1 MNLKEI
7 KNFLNDIFSKPLGD
21 GKVRHIVFW
30 YDENEDFTEEI
41 DEFDL
46 DGVELIKLN
55 ENNAFYTKY
64 YIEKENVDGN
74 ILVYSNMKKTK
85 PQEDWLYDIL
95 SYSEEFSTDRATVIM
110 RELKVN
116 NPYLKEAFTFYNTFF
131 KNKDRLAAFRNLGI
145 QDYTEEKV
153 HIGVLAVLTKTK
165 IMNFED
171 LTELLVPIGVCV
183 ALPISIVY
191 LILKRKIISE
201 NNKKEIILA
210 ALEKN
215 ADVNIEELVKKTSA
229 PDKLLK
235 EKLLKKLQWGLM
247 TIVLSIGLFI
257 YAIFVGDADELK
269 LYVIGSVA
277 LLAIGVSL
285 LFTYLMGKKMLAKE
299 MEAEEQNLR
308 QS

>member
-1 MNLKEI
+1 
-7 KNFLNDIFSKPLGD
+7 
-21 GKVRHIVFW
+21 
-30 YDENEDFTEEI
+30 
-41 DEFDL
+41 
-46 DGVELIKLN
+46 
-55 ENNAFYTKY
+55 
-64 YIEKENVDGN
+64 
-74 ILVYSNMKKTK
+74 
-85 PQEDWLYDIL
+85 
-95 SYSEEFSTDRATVIM
+95 
-110 RELKVN
+110 
-116 NPYLKEAFTFYNTFF
+116 
-131 KNKDRLAAFRNLGI
+131 
-145 QDYTEEKV
+145 
-153 HIGVLAVLTKTK
+153 
-165 IMNFED
+165 MNFED

>member
-1 MNLKEI
+1 
-7 KNFLNDIFSKPLGD
+7 
-21 GKVRHIVFW
+21 
-30 YDENEDFTEEI
+30 
-41 DEFDL
+41 
-46 DGVELIKLN
+46 
-55 ENNAFYTKY
+55 
-64 YIEKENVDGN
+64 
-74 ILVYSNMKKTK
+74 
-85 PQEDWLYDIL
+85 
-95 SYSEEFSTDRATVIM
+95 
-110 RELKVN
+110 
-116 NPYLKEAFTFYNTFF
+116 
-131 KNKDRLAAFRNLGI
+131 
-145 QDYTEEKV
+145 
-153 HIGVLAVLTKTK
+153 
-165 IMNFED
+165 MNFED

-247 TIVLSIGLFI
+247 TIVLSIGLFM

-269 LYVIGSVA
+269 LYVIGSVV

>member
-1 MNLKEI
+1 
-7 KNFLNDIFSKPLGD
+7 
-21 GKVRHIVFW
+21 
-30 YDENEDFTEEI
+30 
-41 DEFDL
+41 
-46 DGVELIKLN
+46 
-55 ENNAFYTKY
+55 
-64 YIEKENVDGN
+64 
-74 ILVYSNMKKTK
+74 
-85 PQEDWLYDIL
+85 
-95 SYSEEFSTDRATVIM
+95 
-110 RELKVN
+110 
-116 NPYLKEAFTFYNTFF
+116 
-131 KNKDRLAAFRNLGI
+131 
-145 QDYTEEKV
+145 
-153 HIGVLAVLTKTK
+153 
-165 IMNFED
+165 MNFD
-171 LTELLVPIGVCV
+171 ALTGLLIPIGICV

-191 LILKRKIISE
+191 LILKRNIISE

-215 ADVNIEELVKKTSA
+215 ADVNIEELVKKTST

-257 YAIFVGDADELK
+257 YAIFVGDAGELK
-269 LYVIGSVA
+269 LYVIGSVV

>member
-1 MNLKEI
+1 
-7 KNFLNDIFSKPLGD
+7 
-21 GKVRHIVFW
+21 
-30 YDENEDFTEEI
+30 
-41 DEFDL
+41 
-46 DGVELIKLN
+46 
-55 ENNAFYTKY
+55 
-64 YIEKENVDGN
+64 
-74 ILVYSNMKKTK
+74 
-85 PQEDWLYDIL
+85 
-95 SYSEEFSTDRATVIM
+95 
-110 RELKVN
+110 
-116 NPYLKEAFTFYNTFF
+116 
-131 KNKDRLAAFRNLGI
+131 
-145 QDYTEEKV
+145 
-153 HIGVLAVLTKTK
+153 
-165 IMNFED
+165 MNFED
-171 LTELLVPIGVCV
+171 LTELLVPIGTCV

-257 YAIFVGDADELK
+257 YAIFVGDAGELK
-269 LYVIGSVA
+269 LYVIGSVV

>member
-1 MNLKEI
+1 
-7 KNFLNDIFSKPLGD
+7 
-21 GKVRHIVFW
+21 
-30 YDENEDFTEEI
+30 
-41 DEFDL
+41 
-46 DGVELIKLN
+46 
-55 ENNAFYTKY
+55 
-64 YIEKENVDGN
+64 
-74 ILVYSNMKKTK
+74 
-85 PQEDWLYDIL
+85 
-95 SYSEEFSTDRATVIM
+95 
-110 RELKVN
+110 
-116 NPYLKEAFTFYNTFF
+116 
-131 KNKDRLAAFRNLGI
+131 
-145 QDYTEEKV
+145 
-153 HIGVLAVLTKTK
+153 
-165 IMNFED
+165 MNFED
-171 LTELLVPIGVCV
+171 LTELLVPIGICV

-257 YAIFVGDADELK
+257 YAIFVELK
-269 LYVIGSVA
+269 LYVIGSVV

>member
-1 MNLKEI
+1 
-7 KNFLNDIFSKPLGD
+7 
-21 GKVRHIVFW
+21 
-30 YDENEDFTEEI
+30 
-41 DEFDL
+41 
-46 DGVELIKLN
+46 
-55 ENNAFYTKY
+55 
-64 YIEKENVDGN
+64 
-74 ILVYSNMKKTK
+74 
-85 PQEDWLYDIL
+85 
-95 SYSEEFSTDRATVIM
+95 
-110 RELKVN
+110 
-116 NPYLKEAFTFYNTFF
+116 
-131 KNKDRLAAFRNLGI
+131 
-145 QDYTEEKV
+145 
-153 HIGVLAVLTKTK
+153 
-165 IMNFED
+165 MNFED
-171 LTELLVPIGVCV
+171 LTELLVPIGICV

-191 LILKRKIISE
+191 LILKRNIISE

-257 YAIFVGDADELK
+257 YAIFVGDAGELK
-269 LYVIGSVA
+269 LYVIGSVV

>member
-1 MNLKEI
+1 
-7 KNFLNDIFSKPLGD
+7 
-21 GKVRHIVFW
+21 
-30 YDENEDFTEEI
+30 
-41 DEFDL
+41 
-46 DGVELIKLN
+46 
-55 ENNAFYTKY
+55 
-64 YIEKENVDGN
+64 
-74 ILVYSNMKKTK
+74 
-85 PQEDWLYDIL
+85 
-95 SYSEEFSTDRATVIM
+95 
-110 RELKVN
+110 
-116 NPYLKEAFTFYNTFF
+116 
-131 KNKDRLAAFRNLGI
+131 
-145 QDYTEEKV
+145 
-153 HIGVLAVLTKTK
+153 
-165 IMNFED
+165 MNFED
-171 LTELLVPIGVCV
+171 LAGLLIPIGVCV

-247 TIVLSIGLFI
+247 TVVLGIGLLI
-257 YAIFVGDADELK
+257 YAILVSPDVNLQ

-285 LFTYLMGKKMLAKE
+285 LFTYLFGKKMLAKE
-299 MEAEEQNLR
+299 MEVEVQNLR

>member
-1 MNLKEI
+1 
-7 KNFLNDIFSKPLGD
+7 
-21 GKVRHIVFW
+21 
-30 YDENEDFTEEI
+30 
-41 DEFDL
+41 
-46 DGVELIKLN
+46 
-55 ENNAFYTKY
+55 
-64 YIEKENVDGN
+64 
-74 ILVYSNMKKTK
+74 
-85 PQEDWLYDIL
+85 
-95 SYSEEFSTDRATVIM
+95 
-110 RELKVN
+110 
-116 NPYLKEAFTFYNTFF
+116 
-131 KNKDRLAAFRNLGI
+131 
-145 QDYTEEKV
+145 
-153 HIGVLAVLTKTK
+153 
-165 IMNFED
+165 MNFED
-171 LTELLVPIGVCV
+171 LTELLVPIGICV

-235 EKLLKKLQWGLM
+235 EKLLRKLQRGLM

-257 YAIFVGDADELK
+257 YAIFVGDAGELK
-269 LYVIGSVA
+269 LYVIGSVV

-299 MEAEEQNLR
+299 MEAEEQNLS

>member
-1 MNLKEI
+1 
-7 KNFLNDIFSKPLGD
+7 
-21 GKVRHIVFW
+21 
-30 YDENEDFTEEI
+30 
-41 DEFDL
+41 
-46 DGVELIKLN
+46 
-55 ENNAFYTKY
+55 
-64 YIEKENVDGN
+64 
-74 ILVYSNMKKTK
+74 
-85 PQEDWLYDIL
+85 
-95 SYSEEFSTDRATVIM
+95 
-110 RELKVN
+110 
-116 NPYLKEAFTFYNTFF
+116 
-131 KNKDRLAAFRNLGI
+131 
-145 QDYTEEKV
+145 
-153 HIGVLAVLTKTK
+153 
-165 IMNFED
+165 MNFED
-171 LTELLVPIGVCV
+171 LTELLVPIGICV

-257 YAIFVGDADELK
+257 YAIFVGDAGELK
-269 LYVIGSVA
+269 LYVIGSVV

>member
-1 MNLKEI
+1 
-7 KNFLNDIFSKPLGD
+7 
-21 GKVRHIVFW
+21 
-30 YDENEDFTEEI
+30 
-41 DEFDL
+41 
-46 DGVELIKLN
+46 
-55 ENNAFYTKY
+55 
-64 YIEKENVDGN
+64 
-74 ILVYSNMKKTK
+74 
-85 PQEDWLYDIL
+85 
-95 SYSEEFSTDRATVIM
+95 
-110 RELKVN
+110 
-116 NPYLKEAFTFYNTFF
+116 
-131 KNKDRLAAFRNLGI
+131 
-145 QDYTEEKV
+145 
-153 HIGVLAVLTKTK
+153 
-165 IMNFED
+165 MNFED
-171 LTELLVPIGVCV
+171 LTELLVPIGICV

-257 YAIFVGDADELK
+257 YAIFVGDAGELK
-269 LYVIGSVA
+269 LYVICSVA

-285 LFTYLMGKKMLAKE
+285 LFTYLFGKKMLAKE

>member
-1 MNLKEI
+1 
-7 KNFLNDIFSKPLGD
+7 
-21 GKVRHIVFW
+21 
-30 YDENEDFTEEI
+30 
-41 DEFDL
+41 
-46 DGVELIKLN
+46 
-55 ENNAFYTKY
+55 
-64 YIEKENVDGN
+64 
-74 ILVYSNMKKTK
+74 
-85 PQEDWLYDIL
+85 
-95 SYSEEFSTDRATVIM
+95 
-110 RELKVN
+110 
-116 NPYLKEAFTFYNTFF
+116 
-131 KNKDRLAAFRNLGI
+131 
-145 QDYTEEKV
+145 
-153 HIGVLAVLTKTK
+153 
-165 IMNFED
+165 MNFED
-171 LTELLVPIGVCV
+171 LTELLVPIGICV

-247 TIVLSIGLFI
+247 RIVLSIGLFI
-257 YAIFVGDADELK
+257 YAIFVGDAGELK
-269 LYVIGSVA
+269 LYVIGSVV

>member
-1 MNLKEI
+1 
-7 KNFLNDIFSKPLGD
+7 
-21 GKVRHIVFW
+21 
-30 YDENEDFTEEI
+30 
-41 DEFDL
+41 
-46 DGVELIKLN
+46 
-55 ENNAFYTKY
+55 
-64 YIEKENVDGN
+64 
-74 ILVYSNMKKTK
+74 
-85 PQEDWLYDIL
+85 
-95 SYSEEFSTDRATVIM
+95 
-110 RELKVN
+110 
-116 NPYLKEAFTFYNTFF
+116 
-131 KNKDRLAAFRNLGI
+131 
-145 QDYTEEKV
+145 
-153 HIGVLAVLTKTK
+153 
-165 IMNFED
+165 MNFED
-171 LTELLVPIGVCV
+171 LTELLVPIGICV

-257 YAIFVGDADELK
+257 YAIFVGDAGELK
-269 LYVIGSVA
+269 LYVICSVA

>member
-1 MNLKEI
+1 
-7 KNFLNDIFSKPLGD
+7 
-21 GKVRHIVFW
+21 
-30 YDENEDFTEEI
+30 
-41 DEFDL
+41 
-46 DGVELIKLN
+46 
-55 ENNAFYTKY
+55 
-64 YIEKENVDGN
+64 
-74 ILVYSNMKKTK
+74 
-85 PQEDWLYDIL
+85 
-95 SYSEEFSTDRATVIM
+95 
-110 RELKVN
+110 
-116 NPYLKEAFTFYNTFF
+116 
-131 KNKDRLAAFRNLGI
+131 
-145 QDYTEEKV
+145 
-153 HIGVLAVLTKTK
+153 
-165 IMNFED
+165 MNFED

-247 TIVLSIGLFI
+247 TVVLGIGLLI
-257 YAIFVGDADELK
+257 YAILVSPDVNLQ

>member
-1 MNLKEI
+1 
-7 KNFLNDIFSKPLGD
+7 
-21 GKVRHIVFW
+21 
-30 YDENEDFTEEI
+30 
-41 DEFDL
+41 
-46 DGVELIKLN
+46 
-55 ENNAFYTKY
+55 
-64 YIEKENVDGN
+64 
-74 ILVYSNMKKTK
+74 
-85 PQEDWLYDIL
+85 
-95 SYSEEFSTDRATVIM
+95 
-110 RELKVN
+110 
-116 NPYLKEAFTFYNTFF
+116 
-131 KNKDRLAAFRNLGI
+131 
-145 QDYTEEKV
+145 
-153 HIGVLAVLTKTK
+153 
-165 IMNFED
+165 MNFED

-247 TIVLSIGLFI
+247 TVVLGIGLLI
-257 YAIFVGDADELK
+257 YAILVRPDVDLR

-285 LFTYLMGKKMLAKE
+285 LFTYLFGKKMLAKE

>member
-1 MNLKEI
+1 
-7 KNFLNDIFSKPLGD
+7 
-21 GKVRHIVFW
+21 
-30 YDENEDFTEEI
+30 
-41 DEFDL
+41 
-46 DGVELIKLN
+46 
-55 ENNAFYTKY
+55 
-64 YIEKENVDGN
+64 
-74 ILVYSNMKKTK
+74 
-85 PQEDWLYDIL
+85 
-95 SYSEEFSTDRATVIM
+95 
-110 RELKVN
+110 
-116 NPYLKEAFTFYNTFF
+116 
-131 KNKDRLAAFRNLGI
+131 
-145 QDYTEEKV
+145 
-153 HIGVLAVLTKTK
+153 
-165 IMNFED
+165 MNFED
-171 LTELLVPIGVCV
+171 LTELLIPIGICV

-257 YAIFVGDADELK
+257 YAIFVGDAGELK
-269 LYVIGSVA
+269 LYVICSVA

>member
-1 MNLKEI
+1 
-7 KNFLNDIFSKPLGD
+7 
-21 GKVRHIVFW
+21 
-30 YDENEDFTEEI
+30 
-41 DEFDL
+41 
-46 DGVELIKLN
+46 
-55 ENNAFYTKY
+55 
-64 YIEKENVDGN
+64 
-74 ILVYSNMKKTK
+74 
-85 PQEDWLYDIL
+85 
-95 SYSEEFSTDRATVIM
+95 
-110 RELKVN
+110 
-116 NPYLKEAFTFYNTFF
+116 
-131 KNKDRLAAFRNLGI
+131 
-145 QDYTEEKV
+145 
-153 HIGVLAVLTKTK
+153 
-165 IMNFED
+165 MNFED
-171 LTELLVPIGVCV
+171 LTELLIPIGICV

-191 LILKRKIISE
+191 LILKRNIISE

-257 YAIFVGDADELK
+257 YAIFVGDAGELK
-269 LYVIGSVA
+269 LYVIGSVV

>member
-1 MNLKEI
+1 
-7 KNFLNDIFSKPLGD
+7 
-21 GKVRHIVFW
+21 
-30 YDENEDFTEEI
+30 
-41 DEFDL
+41 
-46 DGVELIKLN
+46 
-55 ENNAFYTKY
+55 
-64 YIEKENVDGN
+64 
-74 ILVYSNMKKTK
+74 
-85 PQEDWLYDIL
+85 
-95 SYSEEFSTDRATVIM
+95 
-110 RELKVN
+110 
-116 NPYLKEAFTFYNTFF
+116 
-131 KNKDRLAAFRNLGI
+131 
-145 QDYTEEKV
+145 
-153 HIGVLAVLTKTK
+153 
-165 IMNFED
+165 MNFKD

-247 TIVLSIGLFI
+247 TIVLSIGLFM

>member
-1 MNLKEI
+1 
-7 KNFLNDIFSKPLGD
+7 
-21 GKVRHIVFW
+21 
-30 YDENEDFTEEI
+30 
-41 DEFDL
+41 
-46 DGVELIKLN
+46 
-55 ENNAFYTKY
+55 
-64 YIEKENVDGN
+64 
-74 ILVYSNMKKTK
+74 
-85 PQEDWLYDIL
+85 
-95 SYSEEFSTDRATVIM
+95 
-110 RELKVN
+110 
-116 NPYLKEAFTFYNTFF
+116 
-131 KNKDRLAAFRNLGI
+131 
-145 QDYTEEKV
+145 
-153 HIGVLAVLTKTK
+153 
-165 IMNFED
+165 MNFED
-171 LTELLVPIGVCV
+171 LTELLVPIGICV

-257 YAIFVGDADELK
+257 YAIFVCDAGELK
-269 LYVIGSVA
+269 LYVICSVA

>member
-1 MNLKEI
+1 
-7 KNFLNDIFSKPLGD
+7 
-21 GKVRHIVFW
+21 
-30 YDENEDFTEEI
+30 
-41 DEFDL
+41 
-46 DGVELIKLN
+46 
-55 ENNAFYTKY
+55 
-64 YIEKENVDGN
+64 
-74 ILVYSNMKKTK
+74 
-85 PQEDWLYDIL
+85 
-95 SYSEEFSTDRATVIM
+95 
-110 RELKVN
+110 
-116 NPYLKEAFTFYNTFF
+116 
-131 KNKDRLAAFRNLGI
+131 
-145 QDYTEEKV
+145 
-153 HIGVLAVLTKTK
+153 
-165 IMNFED
+165 MNFGA
-171 LTELLVPIGVCV
+171 LTGLLIPIGICV

-191 LILKRKIISE
+191 LILKRNIISE

-257 YAIFVGDADELK
+257 YAIFVGDAGELK
-269 LYVIGSVA
+269 LYVIGSVV

>member
-1 MNLKEI
+1 
-7 KNFLNDIFSKPLGD
+7 
-21 GKVRHIVFW
+21 
-30 YDENEDFTEEI
+30 
-41 DEFDL
+41 
-46 DGVELIKLN
+46 
-55 ENNAFYTKY
+55 
-64 YIEKENVDGN
+64 
-74 ILVYSNMKKTK
+74 
-85 PQEDWLYDIL
+85 
-95 SYSEEFSTDRATVIM
+95 
-110 RELKVN
+110 
-116 NPYLKEAFTFYNTFF
+116 
-131 KNKDRLAAFRNLGI
+131 
-145 QDYTEEKV
+145 
-153 HIGVLAVLTKTK
+153 
-165 IMNFED
+165 MNFED

-247 TIVLSIGLFI
+247 TVVLGIGLLI
-257 YAIFVGDADELK
+257 YAILVSPDVDLQ
-269 LYVIGSVA
+269 LYVVGSVA

-285 LFTYLMGKKMLAKE
+285 LFTYLFGKKMLAKE
-299 MEAEEQNLR
+299 MEVEEQNLR

>member
-1 MNLKEI
+1 
-7 KNFLNDIFSKPLGD
+7 
-21 GKVRHIVFW
+21 
-30 YDENEDFTEEI
+30 
-41 DEFDL
+41 
-46 DGVELIKLN
+46 
-55 ENNAFYTKY
+55 
-64 YIEKENVDGN
+64 
-74 ILVYSNMKKTK
+74 
-85 PQEDWLYDIL
+85 
-95 SYSEEFSTDRATVIM
+95 
-110 RELKVN
+110 
-116 NPYLKEAFTFYNTFF
+116 
-131 KNKDRLAAFRNLGI
+131 
-145 QDYTEEKV
+145 
-153 HIGVLAVLTKTK
+153 
-165 IMNFED
+165 MNFED

-247 TIVLSIGLFI
+247 TVVLGIGLLI
-257 YAIFVGDADELK
+257 YAILVRPDVDLQ

-285 LFTYLMGKKMLAKE
+285 LFTYLFGKKMLAKE

>member
-1 MNLKEI
+1 
-7 KNFLNDIFSKPLGD
+7 
-21 GKVRHIVFW
+21 
-30 YDENEDFTEEI
+30 
-41 DEFDL
+41 
-46 DGVELIKLN
+46 
-55 ENNAFYTKY
+55 
-64 YIEKENVDGN
+64 
-74 ILVYSNMKKTK
+74 
-85 PQEDWLYDIL
+85 
-95 SYSEEFSTDRATVIM
+95 
-110 RELKVN
+110 
-116 NPYLKEAFTFYNTFF
+116 
-131 KNKDRLAAFRNLGI
+131 
-145 QDYTEEKV
+145 
-153 HIGVLAVLTKTK
+153 
-165 IMNFED
+165 MNFED
-171 LTELLVPIGVCV
+171 LTELLVPIGICV

-257 YAIFVGDADELK
+257 YAIFVGDAGELK
-269 LYVIGSVA
+269 LYVIGSVV

-299 MEAEEQNLR
+299 MEAEEQNLS

>member
-1 MNLKEI
+1 
-7 KNFLNDIFSKPLGD
+7 
-21 GKVRHIVFW
+21 
-30 YDENEDFTEEI
+30 
-41 DEFDL
+41 
-46 DGVELIKLN
+46 
-55 ENNAFYTKY
+55 
-64 YIEKENVDGN
+64 
-74 ILVYSNMKKTK
+74 
-85 PQEDWLYDIL
+85 
-95 SYSEEFSTDRATVIM
+95 
-110 RELKVN
+110 
-116 NPYLKEAFTFYNTFF
+116 
-131 KNKDRLAAFRNLGI
+131 
-145 QDYTEEKV
+145 
-153 HIGVLAVLTKTK
+153 
-165 IMNFED
+165 MNFED
-171 LTELLVPIGVCV
+171 LTELLVPIGICV

-257 YAIFVGDADELK
+257 YAIFVGDTGELK
-269 LYVIGSVA
+269 LYVIGSVV

>member
-1 MNLKEI
+1 
-7 KNFLNDIFSKPLGD
+7 
-21 GKVRHIVFW
+21 
-30 YDENEDFTEEI
+30 
-41 DEFDL
+41 
-46 DGVELIKLN
+46 
-55 ENNAFYTKY
+55 
-64 YIEKENVDGN
+64 
-74 ILVYSNMKKTK
+74 
-85 PQEDWLYDIL
+85 
-95 SYSEEFSTDRATVIM
+95 
-110 RELKVN
+110 
-116 NPYLKEAFTFYNTFF
+116 
-131 KNKDRLAAFRNLGI
+131 
-145 QDYTEEKV
+145 
-153 HIGVLAVLTKTK
+153 
-165 IMNFED
+165 MNFED
-171 LTELLVPIGVCV
+171 LTELLVPIGICV

-257 YAIFVGDADELK
+257 YAIFVGGAGELK
-269 LYVIGSVA
+269 LYVIWSVV

-299 MEAEEQNLR
+299 MEA
-308 QS
+308 

>member
-1 MNLKEI
+1 
-7 KNFLNDIFSKPLGD
+7 
-21 GKVRHIVFW
+21 
-30 YDENEDFTEEI
+30 
-41 DEFDL
+41 
-46 DGVELIKLN
+46 
-55 ENNAFYTKY
+55 
-64 YIEKENVDGN
+64 
-74 ILVYSNMKKTK
+74 
-85 PQEDWLYDIL
+85 
-95 SYSEEFSTDRATVIM
+95 
-110 RELKVN
+110 
-116 NPYLKEAFTFYNTFF
+116 
-131 KNKDRLAAFRNLGI
+131 
-145 QDYTEEKV
+145 
-153 HIGVLAVLTKTK
+153 
-165 IMNFED
+165 MNFED
-171 LTELLVPIGVCV
+171 LTELLVPIGICV

-191 LILKRKIISE
+191 LILKRNIISE

-235 EKLLKKLQWGLM
+235 EKLLRKLQWGLM

-257 YAIFVGDADELK
+257 YAIFVGDAGELK
-269 LYVIGSVA
+269 LYVIGSVV

>member
-1 MNLKEI
+1 
-7 KNFLNDIFSKPLGD
+7 
-21 GKVRHIVFW
+21 
-30 YDENEDFTEEI
+30 
-41 DEFDL
+41 
-46 DGVELIKLN
+46 
-55 ENNAFYTKY
+55 
-64 YIEKENVDGN
+64 
-74 ILVYSNMKKTK
+74 
-85 PQEDWLYDIL
+85 
-95 SYSEEFSTDRATVIM
+95 
-110 RELKVN
+110 
-116 NPYLKEAFTFYNTFF
+116 
-131 KNKDRLAAFRNLGI
+131 
-145 QDYTEEKV
+145 
-153 HIGVLAVLTKTK
+153 
-165 IMNFED
+165 MNFED

-257 YAIFVGDADELK
+257 YAIFVGDAGELK

>member
-1 MNLKEI
+1 
-7 KNFLNDIFSKPLGD
+7 
-21 GKVRHIVFW
+21 
-30 YDENEDFTEEI
+30 
-41 DEFDL
+41 
-46 DGVELIKLN
+46 
-55 ENNAFYTKY
+55 
-64 YIEKENVDGN
+64 
-74 ILVYSNMKKTK
+74 
-85 PQEDWLYDIL
+85 
-95 SYSEEFSTDRATVIM
+95 
-110 RELKVN
+110 
-116 NPYLKEAFTFYNTFF
+116 
-131 KNKDRLAAFRNLGI
+131 
-145 QDYTEEKV
+145 
-153 HIGVLAVLTKTK
+153 
-165 IMNFED
+165 MNFGA
-171 LTELLVPIGVCV
+171 LTGLLIPIGICV

-191 LILKRKIISE
+191 LILKRNIISE

-247 TIVLSIGLFI
+247 TIVLSFGLFI
-257 YAIFVGDADELK
+257 YAIFVGDASELK
-269 LYVIGSVA
+269 LYVIGSVV

>member
-1 MNLKEI
+1 
-7 KNFLNDIFSKPLGD
+7 
-21 GKVRHIVFW
+21 
-30 YDENEDFTEEI
+30 
-41 DEFDL
+41 
-46 DGVELIKLN
+46 
-55 ENNAFYTKY
+55 
-64 YIEKENVDGN
+64 
-74 ILVYSNMKKTK
+74 
-85 PQEDWLYDIL
+85 
-95 SYSEEFSTDRATVIM
+95 
-110 RELKVN
+110 
-116 NPYLKEAFTFYNTFF
+116 
-131 KNKDRLAAFRNLGI
+131 
-145 QDYTEEKV
+145 
-153 HIGVLAVLTKTK
+153 
-165 IMNFED
+165 MNFED
-171 LTELLVPIGVCV
+171 LTELLVPIGICV

-215 ADVNIEELVKKTSA
+215 ADVSIEELVKKTSA

-235 EKLLKKLQWGLM
+235 EKLLNKLRWGLM

-257 YAIFVGDADELK
+257 YAIFVGDAGELK
-269 LYVIGSVA
+269 LYVIGSVV

>member
-1 MNLKEI
+1 
-7 KNFLNDIFSKPLGD
+7 
-21 GKVRHIVFW
+21 
-30 YDENEDFTEEI
+30 
-41 DEFDL
+41 
-46 DGVELIKLN
+46 
-55 ENNAFYTKY
+55 
-64 YIEKENVDGN
+64 
-74 ILVYSNMKKTK
+74 
-85 PQEDWLYDIL
+85 
-95 SYSEEFSTDRATVIM
+95 
-110 RELKVN
+110 
-116 NPYLKEAFTFYNTFF
+116 
-131 KNKDRLAAFRNLGI
+131 
-145 QDYTEEKV
+145 
-153 HIGVLAVLTKTK
+153 
-165 IMNFED
+165 MNFED
-171 LTELLVPIGVCV
+171 LTELLVPIGICV

-247 TIVLSIGLFI
+247 AVVLGIGLLI
-257 YAIFVGDADELK
+257 YAILVGNSLAVDLQF
-269 LYVIGSVA
+269 YVVGCVA
-277 LLAIGVSL
+277 ILAIGVSL

>member
-1 MNLKEI
+1 
-7 KNFLNDIFSKPLGD
+7 
-21 GKVRHIVFW
+21 
-30 YDENEDFTEEI
+30 
-41 DEFDL
+41 
-46 DGVELIKLN
+46 
-55 ENNAFYTKY
+55 
-64 YIEKENVDGN
+64 
-74 ILVYSNMKKTK
+74 
-85 PQEDWLYDIL
+85 
-95 SYSEEFSTDRATVIM
+95 
-110 RELKVN
+110 
-116 NPYLKEAFTFYNTFF
+116 
-131 KNKDRLAAFRNLGI
+131 
-145 QDYTEEKV
+145 
-153 HIGVLAVLTKTK
+153 
-165 IMNFED
+165 MNFED
-171 LTELLVPIGVCV
+171 LTELLVPIGICV

-215 ADVNIEELVKKTSA
+215 ADVNIEELVKKTSG

>member
-1 MNLKEI
+1 
-7 KNFLNDIFSKPLGD
+7 
-21 GKVRHIVFW
+21 
-30 YDENEDFTEEI
+30 
-41 DEFDL
+41 
-46 DGVELIKLN
+46 
-55 ENNAFYTKY
+55 
-64 YIEKENVDGN
+64 
-74 ILVYSNMKKTK
+74 
-85 PQEDWLYDIL
+85 
-95 SYSEEFSTDRATVIM
+95 
-110 RELKVN
+110 
-116 NPYLKEAFTFYNTFF
+116 
-131 KNKDRLAAFRNLGI
+131 
-145 QDYTEEKV
+145 
-153 HIGVLAVLTKTK
+153 
-165 IMNFED
+165 MNFED
-171 LTELLVPIGVCV
+171 LTELLVPIGICV

-257 YAIFVGDADELK
+257 YAIFVGDAGELK
-269 LYVIGSVA
+269 LYVIGGVV